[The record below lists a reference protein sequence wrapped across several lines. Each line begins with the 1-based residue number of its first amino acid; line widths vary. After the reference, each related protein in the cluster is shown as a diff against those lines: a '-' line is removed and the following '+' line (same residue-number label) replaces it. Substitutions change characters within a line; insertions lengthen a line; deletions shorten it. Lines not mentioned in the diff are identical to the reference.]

1 MTEEDRVTKVS
12 LEERLARLEAIARG
26 LESDDVE
33 LDGAL
38 AMFEEAVA
46 HLRET
51 EALLEG
57 AQLRVDELL
66 GTLERSKLQPLDDTE
81 PEIDR

>member
-1 MTEEDRVTKVS
+1 VTDLS

-26 LESDDVE
+26 LESDDIE

-38 AMFEEAVA
+38 EMFEEAVA

-66 GTLERSKLQPLDDTE
+66 GTLERAELRPLGDTGAE
-81 PEIDR
+81 SDT